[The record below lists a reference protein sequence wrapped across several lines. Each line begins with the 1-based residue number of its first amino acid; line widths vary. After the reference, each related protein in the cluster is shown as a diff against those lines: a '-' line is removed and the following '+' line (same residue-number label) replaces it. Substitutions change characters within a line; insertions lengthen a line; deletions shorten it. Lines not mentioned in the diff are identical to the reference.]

1 MLIFDRESL
10 KIVRSKP
17 LPSALL
23 DQELSNATSHY
34 ILRPKRQ
41 EPRAFKSIMYLPA
54 GWENMCIFRCIK
66 KKKPFSKGLS
76 LSICIARS
84 NMGHWEKYGAQ
95 FHEGLMFFSDV
106 FRPKKACIFLL
117 GLHVFFWCQKYY
129 KKHEAQAK
137 KSEFFSPW
145 SFMFWQ
151 FFGVI
156 RFVIKKLAICVHL
169 PTSES

>member
-66 KKKPFSKGLS
+66 KKKT
-76 LSICIARS
+76 
-84 NMGHWEKYGAQ
+84 
-95 FHEGLMFFSDV
+95 
-106 FRPKKACIFLL
+106 FLERFIPL
-117 GLHVFFWCQKYY
+117 DLYRQIKHGPLRKIRCTISWGSHVFFWRFST
-129 KKHEAQAK
+129 K
-137 KSEFFSPW
+137 KSMHFFAWASC
-145 SFMFWQ
+145 
-151 FFGVI
+151 FFLMPKI
-156 RFVIKKLAICVHL
+156 L
-169 PTSES
+169 

>member
-66 KKKPFSKGLS
+66 KKKNLS
-76 LSICIARS
+76 RKVYPSRS
-84 NMGHWEKYGAQ
+84 VSPDQTWAIEKNTVHNFMRVSCFFLTFFDQKKHAFFCLG
-95 FHEGLMFFSDV
+95 FMFFSDAKNIIKNMK
-106 FRPKKACIFLL
+106 PKQKKVNFFLR
-117 GLHVFFWCQKYY
+117 
-129 KKHEAQAK
+129 EA
-137 KSEFFSPW
+137 SCFGNFLV
-145 SFMFWQ
+145 SFDLLS
-151 FFGVI
+151 
-156 RFVIKKLAICVHL
+156 KN
-169 PTSES
+169 